1 MLLMNI
7 VKQLNNN
14 MEQKKRLLTI
24 TFLVFLIL
32 NAILTTPIKNNLM
45 PQNISFFKSYLMIM
59 IFEIFLGALIIYII
73 SGTIK
78 LFRK

>member
-1 MLLMNI
+1 
-7 VKQLNNN
+7 